1 MAVFH
6 HLFSHL
12 YRGGHTCAVATA
24 AYRSGECL
32 TLKTH
37 HTLDGTRQSFTF
49 DYSKKAG
56 ISFRHIFYPK
66 SAPQDPDVAP
76 WRASRQALWQH
87 VEDLSEGPFDLL
99 AIESVFALPEELSPQ
114 EHETLI
120 TSLIQ
125 ETYAPLGLM
134 CDVNIHSE
142 HKNNPHVHIMCP
154 AWVSGTVGGQPQD
167 FVQPLTKEETA
178 GFEAV
183 FAQAFCDV
191 SNRALEAKQ
200 MPARLSPTPGPVYS
214 YEALRPWL

>member
-6 HLFSHL
+6 HLFSYL

-32 TLKTH
+32 TLETH

-56 ISFRHIFYPK
+56 IVFRHIFYPTPGPEDA
-66 SAPQDPDVAP
+66 SLAT
-76 WRASRQALWQH
+76 WRVSRQALWQH

-99 AIESVFALPEELSPQ
+99 AFESVFALPEELSSQ
-114 EHETLI
+114 EHEVLI

-125 ETYAPLGLM
+125 ETYVPLGLM

-154 AWVSGTVGGQPQD
+154 AWVSGTVEGQDQD
-167 FVQPLTKEETA
+167 FARSLTKKEIEA
-178 GFEAV
+178 FEAV
-183 FAQAFCDV
+183 FGQAFCDV
-191 SNRALEAKQ
+191 SNRFLEAKQ
-200 MPARLSPTPGPVYS
+200 TPARLLAVPGPVYN
-214 YEALRPWL
+214 YDTLRPWL